1 MTDDTL
7 SQIHAQNID
16 NDFLFHSAVVA
27 VFHGR
32 CGTGRR
38 FD

>member
-16 NDFLFHSAVVA
+16 SDSLFRSAVVA